1 MPSRR
6 RRRRGGRKS
15 ARKRQDRSSPA
26 GVRAFAVRFLRR
38 RSTRW
43 LFAAIIT
50 LTIGIVLGVIGGGGG
65 DDGSNPPPTPT
76 LAVDLPDLQPPDGL
90 QPATVLEVI
99 DGDTIDVR
107 MGGRE
112 ERVRYYGVDTPE
124 RGERC
129 FAEATGRNEALAG
142 GRVLL
147 LPDAQERDDFGRLL
161 RYVFTE
167 EGVSLEA
174 RLIAEGLGVAWR
186 EDGAYRD
193 ELVALEA
200 EVRAASAGCLWGEGG

>member
-1 MPSRR
+1 M
-6 RRRRGGRKS
+6 
-15 ARKRQDRSSPA
+15 
-26 GVRAFAVRFLRR
+26 RAFVVRSLRR

-43 LFAAIIT
+43 LIAAIIT
-50 LTIGIVLGVIGGGGG
+50 LTIGIGLGVLAG
-65 DDGSNPPPTPT
+65 DGDEDEPMPDGVAPTPT

-99 DGDTIDVR
+99 DGDTINVR

-147 LPDAQERDDFGRLL
+147 LPDARERDDFGRLL

-167 EGVSLEA
+167 DGVSLEA

-193 ELVALEA
+193 ELMALEA
-200 EVRAASAGCLWGEGG
+200 EVRAAGAGCLWGEGD